1 MKQLLPV
8 RRFANDPQ
16 SVLTAV
22 YWLAFVGIKLVANTG
37 KSRVVVCQ
45 RLGRHTKL
53 SVAAFADSECCDATS
68 MFNDPQFAIG
78 HVQSLA
84 HREGRS

>member
-1 MKQLLPV
+1 
-8 RRFANDPQ
+8 
-16 SVLTAV
+16 
-22 YWLAFVGIKLVANTG
+22 
-37 KSRVVVCQ
+37 
-45 RLGRHTKL
+45 L